1 MIDDLVT
8 RMNFS
13 KCITLSTHS
22 SCNDEYTLNNLTN
35 SDTFFKMPE
44 DQHHNLDLG
53 LDDAESY
60 ESEESVA
67 EGGDRMYNTFSQS

>member
-1 MIDDLVT
+1 MIDNLVT

-22 SCNDEYTLNNLTN
+22 SFNEEYSLVNISN
-35 SDTFFKMPE
+35 SDSCFKMPE

-53 LDDAESY
+53 LDDDDSY
-60 ESEESVA
+60 QSEESAA
-67 EGGDRMYNTFSQS
+67 EGGDKLYSTYS